1 MSDLLHP
8 LLQTIETVRD
18 RINSA
23 RSAGGW
29 NEAQTRASLIDPILS
44 ALGWDTSDPQLVE
57 HESARPDDGRADY
70 VLKSGSRLIAIVEA
84 KPLGHALEGKETA
97 QTTNYANNR
106 GAPYAALTD
115 GNRWVLY
122 DIFKAAPIGE
132 RKLLDVA
139 LSDAEPADVA
149 LDLLVLWHRS
159 TPSGRD
165 QLVTGP
171 ILANGRRRQQ
181 RQEPG
186 ESKGPDTSTGTSR
199 DASAGWVSLT
209 TVSREKGQDPPSAIR
224 FPDMEQRNTTRWN
237 QVLIF
242 TVEWLVSNQ
251 SLSEGMM
258 PIEATAKRFLVNVKP
273 EDSRGVHFHSPKQ
286 IEGTNLF
293 LETGWNLADT
303 LKRTIEIMKR
313 CGRSPAQVA
322 LRFDSRS

>member
-1 MSDLLHP
+1 MSELLHP

-18 RINSA
+18 RIKQA

-44 ALGWDTSDPQLVE
+44 ALGWDTSDPELVE

-70 VLKSGSRLIAIVEA
+70 VLKSDSKPVAIVEA
-84 KPLGHALEGKETA
+84 KPLDHPLEGRETA

-106 GAPYAALTD
+106 GAPYAALTN

-122 DIFKAAPIGE
+122 DIFKAAPIDE

-139 LSDAEPADVA
+139 LSDAEPADAA
-149 LDLLVLWHRS
+149 LDLLMLWRYS
-159 TPSGRD
+159 TSSRRN
-165 QLVTGP
+165 QQVAGP

-181 RQEPG
+181 RKEPG
-186 ESKGPDTSTGTSR
+186 ESKGTDTSP

-209 TVSREKGQDPPSAIR
+209 TVSREKGQDAPSAIR
-224 FPDMEQRNTTRWN
+224 FPDMEQRNTTHWN

-242 TVEWLVSNQ
+242 TVEWLVSDQ

-258 PIEATAKRFLVNVKP
+258 PIEATAKRFLVNVQT
-273 EDSRGVHFHSPKQ
+273 RRQ
-286 IEGTNLF
+286 
-293 LETGWNLADT
+293 
-303 LKRTIEIMKR
+303 
-313 CGRSPAQVA
+313 
-322 LRFDSRS
+322 